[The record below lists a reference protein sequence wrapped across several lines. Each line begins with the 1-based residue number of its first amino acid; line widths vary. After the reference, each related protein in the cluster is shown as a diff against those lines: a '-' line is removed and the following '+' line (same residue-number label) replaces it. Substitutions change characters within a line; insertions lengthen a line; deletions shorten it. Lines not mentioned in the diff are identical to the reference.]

1 MPRGCVM
8 LLFHHQ
14 AADDGSSLVHVGLGQ
29 RSLLAPRFRVV
40 VQLAVRLYGNILFFI
55 KPTRNVGLGSTG

>member
-1 MPRGCVM
+1 M
-8 LLFHHQ
+8 FHHQ

>member
-1 MPRGCVM
+1 MNPPLCFDLVM
-8 LLFHHQ
+8 FHHQ

-55 KPTRNVGLGSTG
+55 KADTECRA